1 MMLFERLYKWLG
13 KYVNCPL
20 SLCNV
25 KHFPFAYFLHI
36 FTIKIRP
43 YTQPGLSEKIQVH
56 DDNDDDHDDHHH
68 GNGDD
73 NDKEDVD
80 HLLFFFVFF

>member
-1 MMLFERLYKWLG
+1 MMMLFERLYKWLG

-43 YTQPGLSEKIQVH
+43 YTQPGQPVEIH
-56 DDNDDDHDDHHH
+56 DDNGDNGDDHHH
-68 GNGDD
+68 DD
-73 NDKEDVD
+73 EES
-80 HLLFFFVFF
+80 

>member
-36 FTIKIRP
+36 STIKIRP
-43 YTQPGLSEKIQVH
+43 YTQPGLSEKIH
-56 DDNDDDHDDHHH
+56 DA
-68 GNGDD
+68 
-73 NDKEDVD
+73 KFMMIITMIMMITILVMTMIMTMEI
-80 HLLFFFVFF
+80 LIIF